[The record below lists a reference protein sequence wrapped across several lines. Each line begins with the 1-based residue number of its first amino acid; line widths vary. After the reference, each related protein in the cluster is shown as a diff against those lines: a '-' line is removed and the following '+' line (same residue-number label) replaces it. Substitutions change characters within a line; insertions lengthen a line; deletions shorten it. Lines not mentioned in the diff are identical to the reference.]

1 MGKRK
6 SKCFLIRFCKGFH
19 GSQYLSFCFFE
30 IVNICR
36 FFTDDLEGD
45 KIEGSLLEGR
55 RRFTVFF

>member
-1 MGKRK
+1 MFPFVRVFTEV
-6 SKCFLIRFCKGFH
+6 SIFL
-19 GSQYLSFCFFE
+19 SVFFE